1 MYYIYIY
8 IYVLTLSPHIWLL
21 DMTGQVSYQPVPNG
35 YVPRSWAMKSTQYVP
50 ITQEK
55 TMEQLTNHQINRP
68 LFANHIISVFLLVAN
83 TSGKVHLI
91 TNQPVY
97 PYVSMAH
104 LWFFTFLFWGLL
116 YVYIYIQ
123 YSPISHHII
132 SHHDIS
138 CNWDLLYISGVTIY
152 IYI

>member
-1 MYYIYIY
+1 
-8 IYVLTLSPHIWLL
+8 
-21 DMTGQVSYQPVPNG
+21 
-35 YVPRSWAMKSTQYVP
+35 
-50 ITQEK
+50 
-55 TMEQLTNHQINRP
+55 MEQLTNHQINRP

-116 YVYIYIQ
+116 YVYIYI
-123 YSPISHHII
+123 YNIHPYHTISYHIMTSLVI
-132 SHHDIS
+132 GTYYIFPG
-138 CNWDLLYISGVTIY
+138 LLYI
-152 IYI
+152 